1 MVYGV
6 VLVFVVFGTIEL
18 GRVGALAPWSVAATL
33 GSVLLVFATIRI
45 AVNHTVLRS
54 AAARPVA
61 PWVLVLTGTVLGVAA
76 AGAQWVALIGQG
88 ASLGFPVPGILAGT
102 VVRTALFFPLIAYL
116 VGLRR
121 WYMSER
127 SAAARALV
135 QAEEEAISAGDALQ
149 ATRAVLIDAARSEL
163 GPAHREATGLLDAA
177 VRTDSRDDWSRAA
190 ESLRSAARSAVRST
204 SHGLWV
210 DEGRAAPTIRWRSVI
225 PGALVRYPL
234 PLMVPGVLMAGFVL
248 IRSDVSNER
257 PVVSVA
263 VMLSAVVAFAAAY
276 LLGRFIIAGL
286 PATAVAVSVLV
297 PAAVALGVQ
306 FIGEAATGYAPSP
319 EALVW
324 APLALVAVTLATS
337 VALMVRDSGAA
348 VIQALVDDRS
358 RADAARAAF
367 DGMNARLSREL
378 ASHLHAT
385 VQPRLVAASVAL
397 DEAVGSGD
405 PAARAR
411 AVEQAEA
418 ALRMDDVAP
427 EPDVPSPDLA
437 VVLAGLRSRWAAII
451 ALQVRAPESAHAAG
465 ADDVARVL
473 DECLN
478 NAVVHGRAAAAIV
491 QVHHRDGEW
500 HLEVADDGV
509 GPSGGPAGLGTALID
524 RLTRGQWSL
533 QRGPDGGAVMRAALP
548 APPRA

>member
-1 MVYGV
+1 VVYGV
-6 VLVFVVFGTIEL
+6 VLAFVIFGTIEL
-18 GRVGALAPWSVAATL
+18 GRVGALAPWSVAVTSGAGL
-33 GSVLLVFATIRI
+33 VLFAGIRM

-54 AAARPVA
+54 AADRPVA

-76 AGAQWVALIGQG
+76 AGAQWVALVAQG
-88 ASLGFPVPGILAGT
+88 APLGFPVPGILVGT

-121 WYMSER
+121 WYVAER
-127 SAAARALV
+127 SAAAQALV
-135 QAEEEAISAGDALQ
+135 QAEEDAISAGDALQ
-149 ATRAVLIDAARSEL
+149 ATRAVLIDTARSEL
-163 GPAHREATGLLDAA
+163 GPAHREAAGLLDAA
-177 VRTDSRDDWSRAA
+177 LRTDSRDDWSRAA

-210 DEGRAAPTIRWRSVI
+210 DGGRAAPTIRWRSVV
-225 PGALVRYPL
+225 PGALARYPL
-234 PLMVPGVLMAGFVL
+234 PLAVPGVIMAGFVL
-248 IRSDVSNER
+248 VRSDVVNDR
-257 PVVSVA
+257 PLVSLA
-263 VMLSAVVAFAAAY
+263 VMLAALAFFVVAY

-286 PATAVAVSVLV
+286 PASAVAVSVLV
-297 PAAVALGVQ
+297 AAVVAVAIQ
-306 FIGEAATGYAPSP
+306 FIGEAITGYAPTP
-319 EALVW
+319 ESLVW
-324 APLALVAVTLATS
+324 APLALVAVTTATS

-358 RADAARAAF
+358 RADAERAAF

-397 DEAVGSGD
+397 DEAVASGD
-405 PAARAR
+405 PTALAR
-411 AVEQAEA
+411 AVERAEA

-427 EPDVPSPDLA
+427 KTHTPSPDLA
-437 VVLAGLRSRWAAII
+437 VVLAGLRSRWEAII
-451 ALQVRAPESAHAAG
+451 ALQVRAPESAQAAG

-478 NAVVHGRAAAAIV
+478 NAVVHGRAAAAVV

-500 HLEVADDGV
+500 LLEVTDDGV

-533 QRGPDGGAVMRAALP
+533 QHGPDGGAVVRAALP